1 MCAILES
8 IINGII
14 GAINGITFGAAG
26 LDDID
31 MGCLDGF
38 GADLNATNFARRG
51 MEELPAIINELGWD
65 GASYCDNVVRSY
77 SSYRLAELRP
87 LEKESIIDCLKQR
100 WIGIQMSKQTG
111 ILDLQSIVY
120 DWEARARA
128 LYRFSRAT
136 FAYLDGMTAKQAMGF
151 LDDEEFNQYLPAVR
165 NGLEFLW
172 RAAPGYI
179 ISGVSDIFD
188 AAVENMQS
196 SGGTSARVGDA
207 AHVTKKV
214 IVKFANHWSEHNMT
228 KSAGILLGTPGVV
241 TAEWMARG
249 ADDTTRVASEP
260 DAQPDAQ
267 PNTNTKSDVV
277 LLEARRKLSMVVAR
291 GQEVTKH
298 ALGYA
303 FGAAGVRSNVEP
315 CTTGI
320 VCLNCAIVDNIIDT
334 IIEEGIRVVLF
345 LKYTWV
351 EITLKE
357 FKEHIKRVGLNLA
370 NGFTNGLK
378 GVFSDVSVPRLPSLS
393 IRFDMARLKLGVDV
407 KYAVKKALEAARR
420 AAGNAGETA
429 AALADFLEFAFENSD
444 DTPGTAGSEA
454 LKDLKAR
461 ADAYRNEFLKEY
473 NLGADDATFREL
485 SYSER
490 QQLDWNFLLENFPN
504 VPFNITHSR
513 DTTVVQDTVPTITV
527 FKAFTSY
534 LTKTTNEYVPLFGE
548 PLFFSLA
555 QPLFAKCTM
564 DDVIYSESSTQ
575 QQRLDRVDKAFWYT
589 LFAAVLIFGL
599 QFYLGVPL
607 LAITLFSP
615 LATGFL
621 TYLFLFVIY
630 GWSINCNPSMPVL
643 LAADATAFINDRMH
657 PDPLCA
663 SFPALVAQTDV
674 CDRQTSIRFGQRT
687 DWLENACGAEQSY
700 NELGYMY
707 STVYYLRA
715 LFPDVYKYFRQTQP
729 FRYWLSGWTTLDLL
743 DQETVLQEN
752 CARLLLLDVGAVV
765 AIGGVAVWIMFTM
778 LLPPTVAIVRAG
790 LIATLQIFG
799 LLNLLVINL
808 SEIEAND

>member
-1 MCAILES
+1 MCSILET

-26 LDDID
+26 LENLD
-31 MGCLDGF
+31 MGCLAGF
-38 GADLNATNFARRG
+38 GAELNATNLGSRRG
-51 MEELPAIINELGWD
+51 MEELPAIINELGWE

-87 LEKESIIDCLKQR
+87 LEKESIVDCLKQR

-111 ILDLQSIVY
+111 ILDLQSVVY

-128 LYRFSRAT
+128 LYRLSRAT
-136 FAYLDGMTAKQAMGF
+136 FAHLDGMSVRQAKDF
-151 LDDEEFNQYLPAVR
+151 LDDVEFKQYLPAVR
-165 NGLEFLW
+165 KALDFVW
-172 RAAPGYI
+172 TAAPGYI
-179 ISGVSDIFD
+179 ASGASEIFD
-188 AAVENMQS
+188 SAVADMRT

-214 IVKFANHWSEHNMT
+214 IVNFANHWSERNMT
-228 KSAGILLGTPGVV
+228 KSAGLLLSAPGAAA
-241 TAEWMARG
+241 AEWMAR
-249 ADDTTRVASEP
+249 
-260 DAQPDAQ
+260 DAAGKTPQPSAK
-267 PNTNTKSDVV
+267 PNLV
-277 LLEARRKLSMVVAR
+277 LSNARRKLSMVVAR
-291 GQEVTKH
+291 GHGAAKH

-334 IIEEGIRVVLF
+334 VIEEGIRVILF

-357 FKEHIKRVGLNLA
+357 FKEHIKKVGMNLVD
-370 NGFTNGLK
+370 GFTRGLK
-378 GVFSDVSVPRLPSLS
+378 GVFSDVSASRLPSLS
-393 IRFDMARLKLGVDV
+393 IRFDMARLHLGVDV
-407 KYAVKKALEAARR
+407 KYAVKKALEAARE

-429 AALADFLEFAFENSD
+429 GALADFLEFAFESSD
-444 DTPGTAGSEA
+444 DTPGTAGSDA
-454 LKDLKAR
+454 LENLKAR
-461 ADAYRNEFLKEY
+461 ADAYRTEYLKEY
-473 NLGADDATFREL
+473 SLGADDAAFREL
-485 SYSER
+485 SYGER
-490 QQLDWNFLLENFPN
+490 QQLDWKFLLENFPD

-527 FKAFTSY
+527 FKAFASY
-534 LTKTTNEYVPLFGE
+534 LTKTTDEYVPLFGE
-548 PLFFSLA
+548 PLFYSLA

-589 LFAAVLIFGL
+589 LFAAIIIFGL

-621 TYLFLFVIY
+621 TYLFLFVVY

-657 PDPLCA
+657 PDPICA

-674 CDRQTSIRFGQRT
+674 CDQQTSIRFGERT
-687 DWLENACGAEQSY
+687 EWLENACGAEQSY

-752 CARLLLLDVGAVV
+752 CARLLLLDVGAVFAV
-765 AIGGVAVWIMFTM
+765 GGVAVWIIFTM

-790 LIATLQIFG
+790 LIASLQIVG
-799 LLNLLVINL
+799 LLNLLVLNL
-808 SEIEAND
+808 SEVEAD